1 MATSGKDLSHLD
13 KRSTPS
19 AAPFRFGIVSA
30 EWNTEITDP
39 LTQGAGETLIEL
51 GARRYHIDVKKVP
64 GSFELPIGAKLLIDS
79 GKYDAVIAIGSVIQG
94 ETRHFEFVC
103 QAVAQGVKDVSLQ
116 TGVPV
121 IFCVLTDDTMEQAKA
136 RSGGKHGNKGVEA
149 AIAAVKMAYMKSQ
162 LSKPFSEDD
171 E

>member
-1 MATSGKDLSHLD
+1 MATAGKNLSAIE
-13 KRSTPS
+13 KENTPS
-19 AAPFRFGIVSA
+19 ATLFNFGIVVA
-30 EWNTEITDP
+30 EWNNEITGP
-39 LTQGAGETLIEL
+39 LAKGAKEALLEL
-51 GARRYHIDVKKVP
+51 GASSRNVHVHNVP
-64 GSFELPIGAKLLIDS
+64 GSFELPIAAKMLIES
-79 GKYDAVIAIGSVIQG
+79 GKFDAVIAIGSVIQG

-149 AIAAVKMAYMKSQ
+149 AVAAVKMAHLRNKLIS
-162 LSKPFSEDD
+162 
-171 E
+171 

>member
-1 MATSGKDLSHLD
+1 MATQGKNLSHLD
-13 KRSTPS
+13 KGSTPS

-30 EWNTEITDP
+30 EWNAEITDP

-51 GARRYHIDVKKVP
+51 GARRYHVDVRKVP

-79 GKYDAVIAIGSVIQG
+79 GNYDAIIAIGSVIQG

-162 LSKPFSEDD
+162 LSKAFSGED

>member
-1 MATSGKDLSHLD
+1 MATAGKNLSAIE
-13 KRSTPS
+13 KENTPS
-19 AAPFRFGIVSA
+19 ATLFNFGIVVS
-30 EWNTEITDP
+30 EWNEEIT
-39 LTQGAGETLIEL
+39 GALAKGAKEALLEL
-51 GARRYHIDVKKVP
+51 GASSRNVHTHHVP
-64 GSFELPIGAKLLIDS
+64 GSFELPIGARLLIDS
-79 GKYDAVIAIGSVIQG
+79 GKFDAVIAIGSVIQG

-149 AIAAVKMAYMKSQ
+149 AVAAVKMAYMRHKLNS
-162 LSKPFSEDD
+162 
-171 E
+171 

>member
-1 MATSGKDLSHLD
+1 MATAGKNLSAIE
-13 KRSTPS
+13 KENTPS
-19 AAPFRFGIVSA
+19 AMLYNFGIVVS
-30 EWNTEITDP
+30 EWNEDITSA
-39 LTQGAGETLIEL
+39 LANGAKDALLEL
-51 GARRYHIDVKKVP
+51 GASSRHIQIQHVP

-79 GKYDAVIAIGSVIQG
+79 GKFDAVIAIGSVIQG

-103 QAVAQGVKDVSLQ
+103 QAVAQGIKDVSLQ

-149 AIAAVKMAYMKSQ
+149 AVAAVKMAYLRSRLK
-162 LSKPFSEDD
+162 
-171 E
+171 

>member
-1 MATSGKDLSHLD
+1 MATAGKNLSAIE
-13 KRSTPS
+13 KENTPS
-19 AAPFRFGIVSA
+19 ATLFNFGIVVS
-30 EWNTEITDP
+30 EWNNEITDA
-39 LTQGAGETLIEL
+39 LTDGAKGALLEL
-51 GARRYHIDVKKVP
+51 GASSRNVHIHHVP

-103 QAVAQGVKDVSLQ
+103 QAVAQGVKDVSLA

-149 AIAAVKMAYMKSQ
+149 AVAAVKMAHFR
-162 LSKPFSEDD
+162 SKLG
-171 E
+171 